1 MEDTRASELA
11 AQLLLNQQTA
21 LFRHI
26 HPQVASRIDAFGKSL
41 RRKHQGTKEIVL
53 GNLPPAVAIRLKG
66 AKPAKRRTASKART
80 T

>member
-1 MEDTRASELA
+1 MKGRVLDDAGRARL
-11 AQLLLNQQTA
+11 
-21 LFRHI
+21 R
-26 HPQVASRIDAFGKSL
+26 RIDAFGKSL